1 MAVERFFL
9 LSNNHPQ
16 RDSVSLLEQTK
27 KLLRHYN
34 IRAKKGLGQNFLVD
48 DAILQSIIQAADLK
62 PTDTVIEVGPG
73 LGLMTAEL
81 ARRAGW
87 VIAIELDNH
96 LADILNETL
105 QYENIVVL
113 NEDILGASPA
123 TILQGG
129 PPGFPAAFNSYKVVA
144 NLPYYI
150 TSAVIRRLL
159 EGSVKPTRMVL
170 TVQSEVAERIC
181 ARPGKLSL
189 LALSVQV
196 YGSPQIGACIPASA
210 FFPTPQVD
218 STIVTVELF
227 PEPVVPSPLLDLF
240 FRLAKAGFSQ
250 KRKTLRNALSAGMHL
265 SPPQTE
271 EKLHTIS
278 VDPMRRAE
286 TLTLKEWK
294 QLTASWDQ

>member
-1 MAVERFFL
+1 MVPGHPAMSTSSESLRERL
-9 LSNNHPQ
+9 RRHDLVP
-16 RDSVSLLEQTK
+16 K
-27 KLLRHYN
+27 KS
-34 IRAKKGLGQNFLVD
+34 LGQNFLVD
-48 DAILQSIIQAADLK
+48 ISALQNVIASAGLDGCEQVLEIGAGPGNLTSLLAQAAREVVAVEIDRRFIPMLTEVQQSHANIHVIQGDILK
-62 PTDTVIEVGPG
+62 LDSQG
-73 LGLMTAEL
+73 LGV
-81 ARRAGW
+81 R
-87 VIAIELDNH
+87 
-96 LADILNETL
+96 
-105 QYENIVVL
+105 
-113 NEDILGASPA
+113 
-123 TILQGG
+123 
-129 PPGFPAAFNSYKVVA
+129 PGYVVVA

-150 TSAVIRRLL
+150 TSAVIRHLL
-159 EGSVKPTRMVL
+159 EGSVKPARMVL